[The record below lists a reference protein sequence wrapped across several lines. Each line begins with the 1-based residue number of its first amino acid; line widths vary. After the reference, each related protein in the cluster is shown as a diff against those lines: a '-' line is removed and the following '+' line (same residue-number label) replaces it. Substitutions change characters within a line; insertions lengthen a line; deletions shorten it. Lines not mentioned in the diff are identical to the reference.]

1 MAGAF
6 TQFGTSDIINSIDSI
21 TGTVWS
27 GNQPRLT
34 VAFTSSVQNASNTGN
49 FYVHVYQTSSANT
62 TAAVQFDIAYAQ
74 PTGGGALRFNSAV
87 TGNSPTATVYGQ
99 YRSMVL
105 QDENQNFIFGDVTGS
120 DFYVVTPMRARYK
133 QELMPGTFELHLSG
147 SSASNTN
154 LTLIDNS
161 KTTTVATF
169 IGTNPAYQIVSGSIN
184 NGVYTGVNSNGYTSI
199 SGSYGLFLPDIGV
212 IMLNARALATDSTQG
227 INLETV
233 QTTNT
238 NGQNPLKLMKV
249 ISGSGV
255 MSGSVNFQ
263 LNAKET
269 ITSDYVFVRARNA
282 EFNYSE
288 NPSFISGS
296 NGGVIYSEF
305 IDNPQVYLTTI
316 GMYNDANELMAV
328 AKLSKPVLK
337 DFTKEALVRVK
348 LDF

>member
-1 MAGAF
+1 MALKQLDAEDFLVSSEG
-6 TQFGTSDIINSIDSI
+6 Q
-21 TGTVWS
+21 TGTLWS
-27 GNQPRLT
+27 TNTANLNE
-34 VAFTSSVQNASNTGN
+34 FYTSSAQGSSESGK
-49 FYVHVYQTSSANT
+49 YYMSVYQTGSSLSG
-62 TAAVQFDIAYAQ
+62 AAVQFDIAYAQ

-120 DFYVVTPMRARYK
+120 DFFVVTPMRARYK

-328 AKLSKPVLK
+328 AKLSKSVLK